1 MPWIVESID
10 GEALGK
16 LRHDLFEQIELCSE
30 RMQENENG
38 TLAGL
43 YIAELGAAN
52 VDGLDRNVRRP
63 AQCSGRPRLS
73 PQRLHDKRD
82 EPQPDSDGNKDEQRK
97 QDRIHYRTLGVY
109 HEISTDLRLARED
122 IAASLIFLGERILDR
137 HAHAAPRRA

>member
-1 MPWIVESID
+1 VPWIVESID

-52 VDGLDRNVRRP
+52 VDGSDRNVRRP
-63 AQCSGRPRLS
+63 AQCGGGLGFCLS
-73 PQRLHDKRD
+73 
-82 EPQPDSDGNKDEQRK
+82 
-97 QDRIHYRTLGVY
+97 
-109 HEISTDLRLARED
+109 
-122 IAASLIFLGERILDR
+122 ASMTE
-137 HAHAAPRRA
+137 RRATARLRRQQR